1 VFLAGRGFSGAGPQ
15 AALQT
20 LTRLLAQRENT
31 EEHFTGMKN
40 LLRWSNVRM
49 GVITSTSDDSV
60 TLRSDRSATIRVD
73 TTNDGIPDTLL
84 RRPKA
89 SRMLKPVANSSSLT
103 ARPIYVDTKGS
114 GFADHIAIDT
124 TGDGVVDTLIAA
136 LPGDIGPDVD
146 TVVSLPVDTVGDGM
160 ADHIAIDTTGDGR
173 VDTILKLSP
182 SYVST
187 ERLSQLQPPGKIMS
201 SAAASRR
208 PLTPARRREAGVN
221 LCDISKIFHKFE
233 ANRGGGIGRSELR
246 EALVTMFNP
255 KLDCCVKI
263 SDALLDELLAGRKVV
278 KMAEFSEIITRVA
291 DDPRTIESSVLG
303 AGKQLPFQEA
313 VRDFYK
319 HPVTS
324 GAAALM
330 IMANFVINIVEKEID
345 PDANDL
351 LYPGFWYGADT
362 FFNIVFLFELW
373 ANLWGYGGPVRE
385 WITGWNIFD
394 TIIVAVGV
402 MTMSNVLGPPFDK
415 LKLMRAFRVFR
426 LFKRVKEL
434 NQIIVSI
441 LKSIP
446 AVSYAFVAM
455 FIFFAIYAI
464 LGVEL
469 FHDFGEGGHYETYDD
484 VTDDTL
490 MISSLTKRGYVYGIE
505 YYGTFSRAMFTLF
518 QVQSGESWSE
528 AVARPLIF
536 GLTSTGGGGDPIVL
550 TYFYSFRLLMKVVL
564 LNVVVAVLLDSFG
577 AGNREDDMDDAVG
590 ELTAPSEAAMPTAPS
605 PAPSTPSALS
615 LRRPLR
621 APSPS
626 TEPPAVISVEA
637 MTKLE
642 KLLGKVGE
650 LDSLAEIFS
659 EMQASVG
666 LMKREVALMKTKPLI
681 PRPEPQRLLPR
692 HPNQARAEPM
702 MLTPNP
708 EASLDPPEGIPAPDR
723 AHAFDGRLQFS
734 HRSRLS
740 YRQWHPAAQAAPARP
755 REVPDSVRGFLQ
767 RRLLPAPVSELDI
780 THHTT

>member
-1 VFLAGRGFSGAGPQ
+1 MFLAGRGFSGAGPQ

-221 LCDISKIFHKFE
+221 LRDISKIFHKFE

-278 KMAEFSEIITRVA
+278 KMAEFSEIITRVS
-291 DDPRTIESSVLG
+291 DDTRTIESSVLG

-446 AVSYAFVAM
+446 AVSYAFVVM

-464 LGVEL
+464 LAVEL
-469 FHDFGEGGHYETYDD
+469 FRGFGAGGSYETYDD
-484 VTDDTL
+484 VSDDTL
-490 MISSLTKRGYVYGIE
+490 VIDSMTKRGYIYGME
-505 YYGTFSRAMFTLF
+505 YYGTFSRAMYTLF

-536 GLTSTGGGGDPIVL
+536 GLTSTGGGDDPIVL
-550 TYFYSFRLLMKVVL
+550 TYFYSFRILMKVVL

-577 AGNREDDMDDAVG
+577 KGDGEDEDDDVVD
-590 ELTAPSEAAMPTAPS
+590 EPTALSAAAMTTAPS
-605 PAPSTPSALS
+605 PASPATALTAS
-615 LRRPLR
+615 D
-621 APSPS
+621 
-626 TEPPAVISVEA
+626 EPQAVISAEA

-642 KLLGKVGE
+642 KLLGKVDE
-650 LDSLAEIFS
+650 LGSLAKMVS
-659 EMQASVG
+659 EMQATVG

-692 HPNQARAEPM
+692 HPNQARPEPM